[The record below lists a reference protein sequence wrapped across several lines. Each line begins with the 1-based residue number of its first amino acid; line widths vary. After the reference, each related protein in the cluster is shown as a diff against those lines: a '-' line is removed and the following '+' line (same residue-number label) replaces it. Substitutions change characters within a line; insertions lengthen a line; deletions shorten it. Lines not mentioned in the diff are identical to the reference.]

1 MLRAFHPFAVP
12 ADAPSL
18 TLSAEESFHI
28 AKVLRARADEP
39 IRAFDGRGN
48 AWNCRR
54 IAGENNPRALALEIV
69 SREQIAPPQC
79 RLALALALPKG
90 SLADEIVR
98 AATEVGIAEFFPIL
112 AARCESK
119 PDAARAAHKRERWRA
134 IAVEACKQCGNPFV
148 PEIFPVVPAAEFFEK
163 IAAADGAPAETL
175 KLTAS
180 LEAGTRTCR
189 EIERDLRAANA
200 NSGAPF
206 PRRIL
211 WLVGPEGDFTP
222 AEYATARAA
231 GFVPARLGELV
242 LRVPTAALY
251 ALSVADQMRLN
262 FGKI

>member
-1 MLRAFHPFAVP
+1 MLRAFHPFDVP
-12 ADAPSL
+12 AEAQTL
-18 TLSAEESFHI
+18 TLAPEESFHL
-28 AKVLRARADEP
+28 AKVLRARADET

-48 AWNCRR
+48 AWDCRR
-54 IAGENNPRALALEIV
+54 IAGESNPRALVLRIV
-69 SREQIAPPQC
+69 SRGQIAPPPC

-98 AATEVGIAEFFPIL
+98 AATEIGIAEFFPLL
-112 AARCESK
+112 AARCETR

-148 PEIFPVVPAAEFFEK
+148 PEIFPVAPVADFFGE
-163 IAAADGAPAETL
+163 IAADAGTL

-180 LEAGTRTCR
+180 LEAGARPCR
-189 EIERDLRAANA
+189 EIERELRAANA
-200 NSGAPF
+200 HSGAAF

-211 WLVGPEGDFTP
+211 WLVGPEGDFT
-222 AEYATARAA
+222 ADEYAAARAA

-251 ALSVADQMRLN
+251 ALSVADQMRLA
-262 FGKI
+262 FAKS